1 MCVRCISVERYSMA
15 KEENDGQEND
25 KGHGKFTLQSQK
37 KRFLPTNVRGMEY
50 QDRLMQCQ

>member
-1 MCVRCISVERYSMA
+1 MA